1 MNKKLIWLL
10 ISVFV
15 MPYLVRAQSLDDG
28 FFTRVDSF
36 LKKHVKENRVVYST
50 INNNPEFNSL
60 IDEVA
65 NASLSEKDPKTKQAF
80 FINAYNLLVLKGV
93 VDVYPIASVLDVNG
107 FFDTKKYL
115 VAGEKMTL
123 NDLEKKQLLRA
134 YQDPRFHFVLV
145 CGALGCPPIT
155 DFAYT
160 PENLEPQ
167 LEKQTKLALNNPE
180 FIRVDQSKQ
189 EAKLSEIF
197 KWYAAD
203 FGGSKAKTL
212 DYINQ
217 YRETPIPANYKIG
230 FYPYDWSLNS
240 ISKSGKL
247 GSAVG
252 NTANNSIRY
261 VVSAT
266 IPKGTTENKIFNN
279 LYTQLTGN
287 GETHTDR
294 STFFTS
300 FITSLYGVSDRFN
313 AGVEVRYRS
322 VLNSDASSSP
332 FSVFEGGE
340 MQNSRNGITTIG
352 PKIRWAPVPKWG
364 NFSIQSALWIPVGSE
379 LEGSSTQPYIDWN
392 NATWWTQVFNDF
404 TLGNSF
410 SLFAEIDLLIEDI
423 GQAEDALNRV
433 STPATLILSYFP
445 NPLTTLYVLNG
456 FSPFWSPELDYFYQG
471 GVGAKYQ
478 FSRKFELEL
487 LYTYFT
493 NSFLQ
498 DNNGRASTVNF
509 GLRVNL

>member
-1 MNKKLIWLL
+1 MTKKFTWLL
-10 ISVFV
+10 SLSLLAPFLI
-15 MPYLVRAQSLDDG
+15 PAQSIDDG
-28 FFTRVDSF
+28 FFTRVDRF
-36 LKKHVKENRVVYST
+36 LKKHVKADKVVYNS
-50 INNNPEFNSL
+50 ISSSSEFKTL

-65 NASLSEKDPKTKQAF
+65 NASLSEEDDKTKQAF

-93 VDVYPIASVLDVNG
+93 VDVYPVSSVLDVNG

-115 VAGEKMTL
+115 VAGERMTL
-123 NDLEKKQLLRA
+123 NDLEKKQLLQT
-134 YQDPRFHFVLV
+134 YGDPRFHFVLV

-155 DFAYT
+155 SFAYT
-160 PENLEPQ
+160 PEDLESQ

-180 FIRVDQSKQ
+180 FIRVDDSKQ
-189 EAKLSEIF
+189 ESKLSEIF
-197 KWYAAD
+197 KWYITD
-203 FGGSKAKTL
+203 FGGTKSKSL
-212 DYINQ
+212 EFINR
-217 YRETPIPANYKIG
+217 YRETPIPSTYKIG
-230 FYPYDWSLNS
+230 YYGYDWSLNN
-240 ISKSGKL
+240 ISETGFIGPSGSN
-247 GSAVG
+247 G
-252 NTANNSIRY
+252 ANNSIRY

-287 GETHTDR
+287 GETHTER
-294 STFFTS
+294 STFFTT

-313 AGVEVRYRS
+313 AGIEVRYRS

-332 FSVFEGGE
+332 FSVFGGGE
-340 MQNSRNGITTIG
+340 PQNSRNGITTIG

-364 NFSIQSALWIPVGSE
+364 NFSIQSALWIPIGSE
-379 LEGSSTQPYIDWN
+379 LEGSSTQPFIDWN

-404 TLGNSF
+404 TLGSNF
-410 SLFAEIDLLIEDI
+410 SLFAEVDLLIEDI

-445 NPLTTLYVLNG
+445 NPATTLYVLNG

-471 GVGAKYQ
+471 GAGAKYQ
-478 FSRKFELEL
+478 FSRKFELEV

-498 DNNGRASTVNF
+498 ENNGRASTVNF
-509 GLRVNL
+509 GARINL